1 MPESENRTYAEALW
15 DHITM
20 DQEELPFRAG
30 DLLEIIDMNDKD
42 WWYGALDD
50 HQEGWLPATF
60 VRVRFQNFSL
70 SFSFPLSISFLYP
83 VLSFIHFFPLSFF
96 SFILYFPL
104 SFSFLNPFLYE

>member
-20 DQEELPFRAG
+20 DPEELRFRHG
-30 DLLEIIDMNDKD
+30 DLIEIIDMNDKD

-60 VRVRFQNFSL
+60 VRVCMFYENFTYFNVYL
-70 SFSFPLSISFLYP
+70 YIKRALDSITYYTSYK
-83 VLSFIHFFPLSFF
+83 
-96 SFILYFPL
+96 
-104 SFSFLNPFLYE
+104 

>member
-20 DQEELPFRAG
+20 DPEELRFRHG
-30 DLLEIIDMNDKD
+30 DLIEIIDMNDKD

-60 VRVRFQNFSL
+60 VRVCNL
-70 SFSFPLSISFLYP
+70 MKVYLLP
-83 VLSFIHFFPLSFF
+83 
-96 SFILYFPL
+96 
-104 SFSFLNPFLYE
+104 